1 MHLRRSSH
9 ARTTTTIGG
18 VRRAQAAAALAVVA
32 LVAAG
37 CSSSGDVAPG
47 AGATTAATDA
57 ATSPTSLVDPDPAT
71 VVTQTATLGG
81 VEMTLTV
88 GPVAVADGV
97 AVLRVAATPT
107 GGDGSVDVS
116 DRFGLSWTAGRAID
130 AVRLVDFPDGRV
142 YLPAMDA
149 EGTPIGSTGNTYLS
163 PGAEAETFF
172 LAFAAPAAGSVS
184 VMVPGVPIFDAVPV
198 LDAADAPSVAA
209 LADLTSVPA
218 GDLTLASPVLD
229 SFTQDVAGQ
238 VSTRVTDDVTV
249 AIDSDV
255 LFATASASL
264 SPEADGALVSAG
276 DQLSRFPV
284 GTMRVVGHT
293 DDVGGADG
301 NQVLSEQRAQAVTDR
316 LGQLVDL
323 SAYTVT
329 VEGKGST
336 EPVAEGTSDEA
347 RALNRRVEL
356 VIEASA
362 PGEATSTIVVD
373 LPPAQGPEA
382 TGPTGVSIA
391 QARDGAADLTWDVK
405 LDHVRRVNGTIVG
418 DLQLTNTGAEDAYS
432 VTAFGGT
439 TWDARGEGSTSLIT
453 GATKLT
459 LLSGGMRLYPLD
471 YVIDDSQ
478 YVVDGSGREP
488 LADRQL
494 PPVAAGETITVTV
507 VWPDVQGD
515 TVVLDS
521 ATVTTE
527 SGVIGDFGPAF
538 RLTGIPV
545 VVG

>member
-18 VRRAQAAAALAVVA
+18 VRRAQAAAVLAVVA

-37 CSSSGDVAPG
+37 CSSSGEVDPG
-47 AGATTAATDA
+47 PGATTAATDA
-57 ATSPTSLVDPDPAT
+57 PTSPAQLGDPDPAT

-97 AVLRVAATPT
+97 AVLRVAAAPT

-116 DRFGLSWTAGRAID
+116 DRFGLSWTAGDTID

-149 EGTPIGSTGNTYLS
+149 EGAPIGSTGNTYLS
-163 PGAEAETFF
+163 PVAEAETFF
-172 LAFAAPAAGSVS
+172 LAFAAPTAGSIS

-198 LDAADAPSVAA
+198 LDAAAAPSVAP

-238 VSTRVTDDVTV
+238 VSTRITDDVTV

-276 DQLSRFPV
+276 DQLARFPV

-362 PGEATSTIVVD
+362 PGEATSVVVD

-382 TGPTGVSIA
+382 TGATGVSIA
-391 QARDGAADLTWDVK
+391 QARDGASDLTWDVK
-405 LDHVRRVNGTIVG
+405 LDHVRRIDGTIVA
-418 DLQLTNTGAEDAYS
+418 DVQLTNTGAEDAYS

-478 YVVDGSGREP
+478 YAVDGSGREP

-507 VWPDVQGD
+507 VWPDVPGD
-515 TVVLDS
+515 AVVLDS

>member
-1 MHLRRSSH
+1 MYLRTSP
-9 ARTTTTIGG
+9 ARIRTTIGG
-18 VRRAQAAAALAVVA
+18 VHRARAAVALVVVA

-37 CSSSGDVAPG
+37 CSSSGDADPG
-47 AGATTAATDA
+47 PTATTPSTDG
-57 ATSPTSLVDPDPAT
+57 PTSSTQLVDPDAAS

-81 VEMTLTV
+81 VDLTLTV

-97 AVLRVAATPT
+97 GILRVAAAPT
-107 GGDGSVDVS
+107 GGEGAVDLS
-116 DRFGLSWTAGRAID
+116 ERFGLSWTAGDTID
-130 AVRLVDFPDGRV
+130 AVRLVDLPDGRV

-149 EGTPIGSTGNTYLS
+149 EGASIGSEGNTYLR
-163 PGAEAETFF
+163 PGDGSETFF
-172 LAFAAPAAGSVS
+172 VAFAAPTAGSVS
-184 VMVPGVPIFDAVPV
+184 VMVPGVALFDAVPV
-198 LDAADAPSVAA
+198 LDAADAPSVAP
-209 LADLTSVPA
+209 LTDLTSVPA
-218 GDLTLASPVLD
+218 AKLTLASPALD

-238 VSTRVTDDVTV
+238 VSTRVADDVTV

-276 DQLSRFPV
+276 DQLARFPV

-293 DDVGGADG
+293 DDVGDAAE

-323 SAYTVT
+323 SAYSVT
-329 VEGKGST
+329 VEGMGAT
-336 EPVAEGTSDEA
+336 QPVAEGTSDEA

-362 PGEATSTIVVD
+362 PGEATSTVVAD

-382 TGPTGVSIA
+382 AGSDGVSIV
-391 QARDGAADLTWDVK
+391 QPRDGQTELTWDVK
-405 LDHVRRVNGTIVG
+405 LDHVRRVDGAIVG
-418 DLQLTNTGAEDAYS
+418 DVQLTNTGTEAAYS

-439 TWDARGEGSTSLIT
+439 TWDARGEGSASLIT

-471 YVIDDSQ
+471 YVIDDSL
-478 YVVDGSGREP
+478 YNVDGSGREP

-494 PPVAAGETITVTV
+494 PPVEAGETIIVTV
-507 VWPDVQGD
+507 VWPDVPGD

-527 SGVIGDFGPAF
+527 SGLTGDFGPAF
-538 RLTGIPV
+538 RLTGVPV
-545 VVG
+545 VG